1 MEQSLFLIVKML
13 YRRLH
18 KLSFKDGAGEAICN
32 SLWWQKW
39 QLVKMIV
46 DFLDNSIGTLSSV
59 PKSIFQDTDD
69 SNRCWDDRLTSILI
83 ILRTETKDII
93 CTSTKLSG
101 LLFEAG

>member
-1 MEQSLFLIVKML
+1 MIT
-13 YRRLH
+13 
-18 KLSFKDGAGEAICN
+18 
-32 SLWWQKW
+32 KW
-39 QLVKMIV
+39 QRKLVKMIV
-46 DFLDNSIGTLSSV
+46 DFLDNSIGGTLLDV
-59 PKSIFQDTDD
+59 PRTIFQDTDD